1 MHAALGLSRLIDGV
15 TTVIG
20 KSVIWLIFAAILI
33 SAINAVTRKLWSLS
47 SNSWLEAQWYLFGAA
62 FMLGAAYTLKEN
74 EHIRIDIFYGS
85 RSRRTQHWID
95 HGARVSDIV
104 QSIFKRMGVFP
115 PKPKVKRERPGRK
128 AKTATHN
135 RKVAAKTAR
144 VEAKKVR
151 AAQRKAAKKAAAP
164 AEKA

>member
-1 MHAALGLSRLIDGV
+1 MSVAIRLRRTGRKNLPCFRITVTDTRFPRDGRSLETLGLYDPL
-15 TTVIG
+15 
-20 KSVIWLIFAAILI
+20 
-33 SAINAVTRKLWSLS
+33 RKDP
-47 SNSWLEAQWYLFGAA
+47 AQQL
-62 FMLGAAYTLKEN
+62 TLDQE
-74 EHIRIDIFYGS
+74 
-85 RSRRTQHWID
+85 RTQHWID

-115 PKPKVKRERPGRK
+115 PKPKVKRARPGRK
-128 AKTATHN
+128 TKTATHN

>member
-1 MHAALGLSRLIDGV
+1 MSVAIRLRRTGRKNLPCFRITVTDTRFPRDGRSLETLGLYDPL
-15 TTVIG
+15 
-20 KSVIWLIFAAILI
+20 
-33 SAINAVTRKLWSLS
+33 RKDP
-47 SNSWLEAQWYLFGAA
+47 AQQL
-62 FMLGAAYTLKEN
+62 TLDQE
-74 EHIRIDIFYGS
+74 
-85 RSRRTQHWID
+85 RTQHWID

>member
-1 MHAALGLSRLIDGV
+1 MSVAIRLRRTGRKNLPCFRITVTDTRFPRDGRSLETLGLYDPL
-15 TTVIG
+15 
-20 KSVIWLIFAAILI
+20 
-33 SAINAVTRKLWSLS
+33 RKDP
-47 SNSWLEAQWYLFGAA
+47 AQQL
-62 FMLGAAYTLKEN
+62 TLDQE
-74 EHIRIDIFYGS
+74 
-85 RSRRTQHWID
+85 RTQHWID

-135 RKVAAKTAR
+135 RKVAAKAAR
-144 VEAKKVR
+144 IEAKQAR

>member
-1 MHAALGLSRLIDGV
+1 MSVAIRLRRTGRKNLPCFRITVTDTRFPRDGRSLETLGLYDPL
-15 TTVIG
+15 
-20 KSVIWLIFAAILI
+20 
-33 SAINAVTRKLWSLS
+33 RKDP
-47 SNSWLEAQWYLFGAA
+47 AQQL
-62 FMLGAAYTLKEN
+62 TLDQE
-74 EHIRIDIFYGS
+74 
-85 RSRRTQHWID
+85 RTQHWID
-95 HGARVSDIV
+95 HGALVSDIV
-104 QSIFKRMGVFP
+104 QSIFNRMGVFP

-128 AKTATHN
+128 TKTATHN